1 MSTLRINNIEAQAIP
16 ASPTIDEKVKVTNSS
31 GDILVNIDGT
41 TTGITTIGINTTDGN
56 ITFDANSNVVV
67 TGIITATRFSGQITP
82 TSLEIGSN
90 IKLGNA
96 GVITATSFVGSGAN
110 LTSLPSQLTLTNNAD
125 NRVITGGSGTNL
137 NGEANLTFDGS
148 SLLQFTHTAGSGGQ
162 AIIKTKATQ
171 ANSSSFIRAEDSGST
186 YIGLLKYGTGHS
198 AYGALGAGDG
208 ALYANSG
215 GGNST
220 NICIMADSSTGYIN
234 FATGG
239 NAERLR
245 IESTGT
251 VTFKGGDTGT
261 DAIAVQSEGGG
272 ANIHISNFRG
282 VNDTGD
288 TGRLGVGKNNNAL
301 IFINA
306 SGSQVDNFAIGNTD
320 SKPLVLSTANTQRIH
335 IAGAGNVGIASTI
348 PSKTLDVRGDA
359 LSNKFV
365 ARSYPTSSY
374 TPSTAGYK
382 FGARGSYARPVGG
395 NKSGNSSSFTMFDLK
410 DFNNSKY
417 FDIEISFHHA
427 GGGVHGSYRRF
438 AGMCNGYTSI
448 TTLHDTGNV
457 NVGGGS
463 GFAFSKPD
471 NNTLR
476 VVWNGASSYA
486 DNYTLYC
493 LIHVSYEHTYFSY
506 YDSAFF

>member
-1 MSTLRINNIEAQAIP
+1 MSTLRISNIEAKSVP
-16 ASPTIDEKVKVTNSS
+16 ASATIDEKVKITNSS
-31 GDILVNIDGT
+31 GDTLVFLDGKT
-41 TTGITTIGINTTDGN
+41 SGITTVGINTTDGN

-110 LTSLPSQLTLTNNAD
+110 LTSLPTQITITGNAD
-125 NRVITGGSGTNL
+125 NRVIT
-137 NGEANLTFDGS
+137 GEANLTFDGS

-215 GGNST
+215 GGNDT
-220 NICIMADSSTGYIN
+220 NITIMADSSTGYIN

-374 TPSTAGYK
+374 TTSTAGYK
-382 FGARGSYARPVGG
+382 FGARGSYALSVGG